1 MPLMASPHFTPEMQR
16 GPHGTSPTQLPS
28 RRSTSK
34 TNGPGPSVPGI
45 KGRIG
50 PQKVQLSCKVPTE
63 CRRHSSWFRLCF
75 RSAHAHTILS
85 FCNKGP
91 ENAVARS

>member
-16 GPHGTSPTQLPS
+16 GPHGTSPTEPS
-28 RRSTSK
+28 GRSTSK

-50 PQKVQLSCKVPTE
+50 PQKVSL
-63 CRRHSSWFRLCF
+63 
-75 RSAHAHTILS
+75 
-85 FCNKGP
+85 
-91 ENAVARS
+91 VARYLQSAGATVPGLGCCVFVLHMLIQFSASATRGRRML